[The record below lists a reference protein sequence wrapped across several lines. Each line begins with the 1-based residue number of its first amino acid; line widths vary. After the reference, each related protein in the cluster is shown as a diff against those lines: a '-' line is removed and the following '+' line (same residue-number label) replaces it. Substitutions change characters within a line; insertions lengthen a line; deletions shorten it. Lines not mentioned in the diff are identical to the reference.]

1 MIRHGRREKEAS
13 LHLTVK
19 RCFTCYFTRSTDT
32 NGDAAATRLKRY
44 HAVESRSE
52 ESQEQ
57 IVPTRPSVR
66 K

>member
-1 MIRHGRREKEAS
+1 MIRYGRREKEAS

-44 HAVESRSE
+44 HAV
-52 ESQEQ
+52 
-57 IVPTRPSVR
+57 
-66 K
+66 